1 MIAGVLFAR
10 CNLGLALGTGYV
22 LANLFFDGL
31 AFLFCVF
38 LAIDDKSKIKSA
50 LINPATIWL
59 VIFAI
64 IVFVYGHYHIRYA
77 ADYYSRQYM
86 ILTMFPAILI
96 MFIIIYNKK
105 NMLDILSVSG
115 TIVIITSLITSLI
128 YDDVWTEWLDGMAS
142 RVGATPAGT
151 CTDTGNLV
159 LVLLIPIMYQVIVNR
174 RFKQYL
180 WITLVGIFEIVATG
194 SKSSVLPIVF
204 VLAIM
209 LLGASDDKKIVV
221 RNLIILIVLAVVAV
235 VAVMTIP
242 ALYSIIGDR
251 IVEMFSGITSTST
264 DYDLHTSTGQR
275 MAVIAAFKEHF
286 MEYPIFG
293 HGFYAFKEMAYSAL
307 EEYHKDG
314 ETLYRHIQIHM
325 NYLELLFSFGIFG
338 FIAYYWFPV
347 YEIIKTF
354 KANKMAKLIVFSLMI
369 SFFFMDLGIDMY
381 YKYMLPYYS
390 YLMAYCF
397 IKNDSDQT
405 A

>member
-1 MIAGVLFAR
+1 MM
-10 CNLGLALGTGYV
+10 
-22 LANLFFDGL
+22 ANIFFDGL

-38 LAIDDKSKIKSA
+38 LMLDDKSRIKET
-50 LINPATIWL
+50 LVNPATIWL

-64 IVFVYGHYHIRYA
+64 IVFVYGHFQLRYA
-77 ADYYSRQYM
+77 ADYFSRQYM
-86 ILTMFPAILI
+86 ILTMFPAVLL
-96 MFIIIYNKK
+96 MIIVAYNTAD
-105 NMLDILSVSG
+105 MLDILSISG
-115 TIVIITSLITSLI
+115 TIVILTSLITSLC
-128 YDDVWTEWLDGMAS
+128 YDDVWSEWTEGMAS

-151 CTDTGNLV
+151 CTDTGNLI
-159 LVLLIPIMYQVIVNR
+159 LVLLIPIFYQIIVNR
-174 RFKQYL
+174 RFKAYL
-180 WITLVGIFEIVATG
+180 WIALVGVFEIVATG

-204 VLAIM
+204 VIAIM
-209 LLGASDDKKIVV
+209 LLGAPDDKKTVR
-221 RNLIILIVLAVVAV
+221 RNLIILIIIAVAGVA
-235 VAVMTIP
+235 AIMLIP

-251 IVEMFSGITSTST
+251 IVELIEGMSSTEF
-264 DYDLHTSTGQR
+264 DLHTSTGQR

-307 EEYHKDG
+307 EEYKENG
-314 ETLYRHIQIHM
+314 QVLYRHIQIHM

-347 YEIIKTF
+347 YEIIRTF
-354 KANKMAKLIVFSLMI
+354 KANKMAKLIVFSLMV

-381 YKYMLPYYS
+381 YKYLLPYYS

-397 IKNDSDQT
+397 IKNNPEKQ